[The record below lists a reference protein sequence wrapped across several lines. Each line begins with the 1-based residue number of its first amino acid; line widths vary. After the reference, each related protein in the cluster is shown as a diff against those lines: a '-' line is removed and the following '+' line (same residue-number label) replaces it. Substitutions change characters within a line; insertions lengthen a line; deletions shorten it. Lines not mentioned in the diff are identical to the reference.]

1 MTRNEKYLATKDM
14 LSTIYGM
21 VVIAVIG
28 EGVK

>member
-1 MTRNEKYLATKDM
+1 MTQEKYLASKDV

-21 VVIAVIG
+21 AVIAVIR